1 MMQGTY
7 VFSNTLQSWV
17 FFHQSGGMSLLS
29 LGPSTTLVW
38 LEIAVSYFPELP
50 PWVDVESSL
59 KNSTSH
65 FFVFPET
72 GHRTGKCGIVK

>member
-1 MMQGTY
+1 MNFGLVSFFDQSEGT
-7 VFSNTLQSWV
+7 LP
-17 FFHQSGGMSLLS
+17 LS

-38 LEIAVSYFPELP
+38 LEIDVSYFPELP
-50 PWVDVESSL
+50 WWVDVESRL

-72 GHRTGKCGIVK
+72 GH